1 MKHFV
6 GPVATGAGRKP
17 RLKLPA
23 KACECH
29 SHVYDRRYPMVAGR
43 TVRHYAPLS
52 AYKALLARLGFER
65 TALAH
70 SSTYGADNSCTL
82 DAIRE
87 LGIERARGT
96 AVPPPDATAADLRR
110 LHAAGIRGFRF
121 SYGGDEFSPGDA
133 KAVARR
139 IAPLG
144 WHLQVAVWRSEAAA
158 FFQGLASDVVIDHV
172 GRIDAA
178 GGVNNPHFVS
188 LLRFLDSGQGWVKIS
203 GPYYASFA
211 GPPGYADFGERV
223 KALVGV
229 RPDRL
234 VWGANWPHPTLPKEG
249 EPEEADW
256 LDAMADWMPDETM
269 RNAIFVD
276 NPARLYGFT
285 A

>member
-1 MKHFV
+1 MTGTL
-6 GPVATGAGRKP
+6 GPDATGEGRRP
-17 RLKLPA
+17 RLTLPPN
-23 KACECH
+23 ACECH
-29 SHVYDRRYPMVAGR
+29 SHIYDRRYPMLPGR
-43 TVRHYAPLS
+43 TIRYYAPLS
-52 AYKALLARLGFER
+52 AYKVLLARLGFER

-70 SSTYGADNSCTL
+70 SSTYGADNACTL
-82 DAIRE
+82 DSIRE

-96 AVPPPDATAADLRR
+96 AVPPPGATDADLKR

-121 SYGGDEFSPGDA
+121 SYGGDEFSPDDA

-144 WHLQVAVWRSEAAA
+144 WHLQVATWRTDAAP
-158 FFQGLASDVVIDHV
+158 FFSRLASDVVVDHV
-172 GRIDAA
+172 GRIEAD

-188 LLRFLDSGQGWVKIS
+188 LLKFLESGQGWVKIS
-203 GPYYASFA
+203 GPYYADV
-211 GPPGYADFGERV
+211 PPRYADFGERV

-234 VWGANWPHPTLPKEG
+234 VWGANWPHPTLPKSG
-249 EPEEADW
+249 EPDDADA
-256 LDAMADWMPDETM
+256 LDAMADWVPDEAV

-276 NPARLYGFT
+276 NPARLYGFG